1 MTLIRGA
8 SLSLFLVSTFGA
20 SACGAGVGGPT
31 PTDTTGDESTS
42 SGATTTTTD
51 DTPTTSTDDPTTGP
65 TATTTTGETTAS
77 TDPPMTDT
85 GTTPPACG
93 DGEIGGDEAC
103 DGSELGGQ
111 TCVDVGESFIGGELG
126 CAADCTFDTSA
137 CEVDPGLPLVVLN
150 EVLSKSAVAGP
161 FADKGD
167 AIEIFNAGG
176 EEADLSGWKLSDD
189 PLFSLEK
196 TYVFPVGTT
205 LAPGEWLVLVE
216 LDAML
221 GEGDFPFGISSE
233 AEETIALVDGLD
245 APVDEVAVPGAD
257 AVVSYCRLPDGLGTW
272 QKCDQTLGA
281 ANAGPSSDC
290 GDSVVE
296 GGEECDGAELDGQT
310 CASLGLGFTG
320 GTLACTP
327 ECTFDASM
335 CTSGNTV
342 AINELESTNDA
353 IEIHNA
359 GNQPVDLSG
368 WILTDDMV
376 DANYD
381 PALDVEKLVFPAN
394 TSLAAKQ
401 YLVVAK
407 GNGPTQHVFG
417 LSANGDTVT
426 LLEANLDVV
435 DQVSYGIN
443 EATVSYC
450 RLPDGPG
457 GAWTTGCMPTFG
469 MANEGP

>member
-1 MTLIRGA
+1 MTSIRGSALA
-8 SLSLFLVSTFGA
+8 SIFVLLLCA
-20 SACGAGVGGPT
+20 PACGAGVGPPT
-31 PTDTTGDESTS
+31 TDTTGDESTS
-42 SGATTTTTD
+42 SGAATTTTGDTPPTTTD
-51 DTPTTSTDDPTTGP
+51 DPTSG
-65 TATTTTGETTAS
+65 TATTTGETTAS
-77 TDPPMTDT
+77 TDPPETES

-93 DGEIGGDEAC
+93 DGELGGDEAC
-103 DGSELGGQ
+103 DGGELGGK
-111 TCVDVGESFIGGELG
+111 TCADIDESFIGGELG
-126 CAADCTFDTSA
+126 CTADCVFDTSA
-137 CEVDPGLPLVVLN
+137 CEVDPALPLVVLN

-161 FADKGD
+161 FADMGD

-176 EEADLSGWKLSDD
+176 AEADLSGWKLSDD

-233 AEETIALVDGLD
+233 AEETLALVDGLD
-245 APVDEVAVPGAD
+245 APVDQVVVPGAD
-257 AVVSYCRLPDGLGTW
+257 AVVSYCRLPDGLGAW

-290 GDSVVE
+290 GDGVVE
-296 GGEECDGAELDGQT
+296 GGEECDGAELGGET
-310 CASLGLGFTG
+310 CEGLGLGFTG

-327 ECTFDASM
+327 ACTFDASM
-335 CTSGNTV
+335 CTSDNTV

-368 WILTDDMV
+368 WILTDDPV
-376 DANYD
+376 AADYD
-381 PALDVEKLVFPAN
+381 PANDLEKLVFPAN
-394 TSLAAKQ
+394 TSLGAKQ
-401 YLVVAK
+401 FLVVAK
-407 GNGPTQHVFG
+407 GNGPTQHIFG

-426 LLEANLDVV
+426 LLQASLDVV

-457 GAWTTGCMPTFG
+457 GTWTTGCMPTFG
-469 MANEGP
+469 MANDGP